1 MPLAI
6 TGATPSTL
14 TREKLAILIDAGLIS
29 IRMGIESAAKETKK
43 FYKRPSSN
51 IQVLKAAR
59 LLGEYG
65 NYTKIFYNI
74 ILIFNSCI

>member
-43 FYKRPSSN
+43 NFYKRPSSN
-51 IQVLKAAR
+51 KQVLEAAK

-74 ILIFNSCI
+74 IFR